1 MHARHPGVD
10 ARSPIFALALAV
22 AFVPVLG
29 AVEPAHAAARSCI
42 VSEAK
47 AVWDAGASDVEA
59 GGAVAAAD
67 GILTFTDGTGVV
79 EPVGPTGSIS
89 FDGTLVYT
97 SAAGVK
103 TTLSAPTIVID
114 GTRGTLLFDV
124 QPEGTDLVPQAPLAD
139 VDLGA
144 AAVSESGDALNL
156 DGVGAAT
163 DPTGQGRDVLWS
175 GMLGGIDLTIAA
187 DCATAEAST
196 GPSAVPAPA
205 DAEEDAG
212 GTGILVPV
220 IVVGVAALLAAL
232 LAVGSVQRRKR
243 NSARAAQPEQVHDPL
258 P

>member
-1 MHARHPGVD
+1 MHARHLGVD
-10 ARSPIFALALAV
+10 ARFPILALALAV
-22 AFVPVLG
+22 ALLPIIG
-29 AVEPAHAAARSCI
+29 AAAPAHAAARSCI

-67 GILTFTDGTGVV
+67 GVLTLSGGTGVL
-79 EPVGPTGSIS
+79 EPVGPTGSVS

-97 SAAGVK
+97 SAAGVT

-114 GTRGTLLFDV
+114 GTKGTLLFDV
-124 QPEGTDLVPQAPLAD
+124 QPEGTELVPQAPLAD

-175 GMLGGIDLTIAA
+175 GTLSGLDLTIAA
-187 DCATAEAST
+187 DCATPEAS
-196 GPSAVPAPA
+196 A
-205 DAEEDAG
+205 DAAAAEKDAE

-220 IVVGVAALLAAL
+220 VVVGVAALFAAL

-243 NSARAAQPEQVHDPL
+243 NSARTAQPEQVHDPL